1 MVSPAPSRRSLVGWL
16 LLSLVGI
23 LTGLAAYQGWRTAE
37 RELQEQA
44 ASRLSLYGSSL
55 RGAIA
60 QYQYLPFLLSED
72 PSVQALLRSQDFTRA
87 PLQDYVS
94 RKLKRVAGRSGAALL
109 YVLDDEGTT
118 VASSNF
124 DASDSLMGQS
134 FRYRPYFQQASAQ
147 GEGRFYAIGTTTG
160 QPGYYLAHSVS
171 RRAEVSGVAVVKISL
186 EALQG
191 DWSTAQEN
199 VLVADAR
206 GVIAL
211 SSRKEWR
218 FRTLR
223 LLSEEDQRSI
233 EQQRQY
239 EGVNLAPLGA
249 VQPAWWSSA
258 LLLTVP
264 QDPVEEYMVQ
274 EMPLRDL
281 GWTLY
286 YLTPLSPVEQRAGES
301 ALAALG
307 VLGLLTA
314 LWLFQRERR
323 AKMQSLQESRDQL
336 EQRVDERT
344 RELQATQRELI
355 QAGKLAALG
364 QMSAAVAHELNQP
377 LTAMQ
382 NFVAS
387 SRLLLQKGRLEVV
400 AENLE
405 RLLKLVQSVSAIARQ
420 LKVFARKSEQTAVQA
435 NLQEVLRY
443 ALDLFL
449 ERLESPSL
457 TLRTEGWEQP
467 IEVVGDPLQ
476 LQQLFVNLIS
486 NALDAMD
493 GTPDQELIIRVLRQ
507 QEQVQ
512 VEFLD
517 NGPGIDPEDLPHLF
531 EPFFT
536 RKLDGQGLGLGL
548 SIAYGIAQAHRG
560 RIRAANRDS
569 GGAVFILVLPL
580 PSPTYA

>member
-1 MVSPAPSRRSLVGWL
+1 MVSQVPPRRFLIGL
-16 LLSLVGI
+16 LLLIGVGG
-23 LTGLAAYQGWRTAE
+23 LTSLAAYQGWRTAE
-37 RELQEQA
+37 AELQEQA
-44 ASRLSLYGSSL
+44 TSRLSLYGSSL

-60 QYQYLPFLLSED
+60 QYQYLPFILSED

-87 PLQDYVS
+87 PLQAHVS
-94 RKLKRVAGRSGAALL
+94 RKLQRVAERSGAALL
-109 YVLDDEGTT
+109 YVLDDQGTT

-124 DASDSLMGQS
+124 EAADSLIGKS
-134 FRYRPYFQQASAQ
+134 FLYRPYFQQAYSQ
-147 GEGRFYAIGTTTG
+147 RTGRFYAIGTTTG
-160 QPGYYLAHSVS
+160 QPGYYISHSVS
-171 RRAEVSGVAVVKISL
+171 RRSTVAGVTVVKISL
-186 EALQG
+186 EGLQT

-218 FRTLR
+218 FQTLR

-233 EQQRQY
+233 QQQRQY
-239 EGVNLAPLGA
+239 EGVSLAPLGA
-249 VQPAWWSSA
+249 VKPSWWSASR
-258 LLLTVP
+258 LLTVP
-264 QDPVEEYMVQ
+264 EDAVGEYMVQ
-274 EMPLRDL
+274 ELPLEEL

-286 YLTPLSPVEQRAGES
+286 YLTPLTPVQQRAGES

-307 VLGLLTA
+307 ILGLLSA
-314 LWLFQRERR
+314 LALFQRERL
-323 AKMQSLQESRDQL
+323 AKMRSLQESRDQL

-382 NFVAS
+382 TFVAS
-387 SRLLLQKGRLEVV
+387 SRLLLQKKRVEVV
-400 AENLE
+400 EENLE
-405 RLLKLVQSVSAIARQ
+405 RLLTLVQSVSAIARQ
-420 LKVFARKSEQTAVQA
+420 LKVFARKSEQTATQA
-435 NLQEVLRY
+435 NLNAVLRY
-443 ALDLFL
+443 ALDLFV
-449 ERLESPSL
+449 ERREDPSL
-457 TLRTEGWEQP
+457 SIRTEGWEEP
-467 IEVVGDPLQ
+467 IEVTGDPLQ

-486 NALDAMD
+486 NALDVMEAV
-493 GTPDQELIIRVLRQ
+493 PHQELIIRAAQ
-507 QEQVQ
+507 DEHQVQ

-517 NGPGIDPEDLPHLF
+517 TGPGIDPEDLPHLF

-536 RKLDGQGLGLGL
+536 RKQDGQGLGLGL

-560 RIRAANRDS
+560 HIRAANRDS
-569 GGAVFILVLPL
+569 GGAAFILVLPL
-580 PSPTYA
+580 AAYA